1 MASTAWLASYP
12 KSGNT
17 WIRALLMA
25 LETDDDPQLDLTRF
39 GVNEGNAWV
48 DDWLG
53 ISLSNLDDSEAIAVE
68 RLSWAKAA
76 PSNSGY
82 LRRKTHHPWTDAAD
96 GFPARWQP
104 PGARAIYIIRDP
116 RAVAVSWAHHLGI
129 SHEDAVTSMEGR
141 LQLDNE
147 ITRTMTPQRT
157 TGSMSWSDHVVSWR
171 DQDVLPQ
178 LLLSYEQLSTDPVS
192 SLMAI
197 ASWLDIV
204 CDRESCARAVER
216 CSFDRLAYREATE
229 GFGESPSGVRA
240 FFRRGSVDS
249 WREELSPALVAR
261 IEDTHGPVMRD
272 FGYLP

>member
-178 LLLSYEQLSTDPVS
+178 LLLLYEQLSTDPVS

-249 WREELSPALVAR
+249 WREELSPTLVAR

>member
-116 RAVAVSWAHHLGI
+116 RAVAVSWAHHLGM

-171 DQDVLPQ
+171 DQDVLPK

-249 WREELSPALVAR
+249 WREELSPALVAP

-272 FGYLP
+272 FGSLP